1 MNINSEYTNEEEYS
15 PSEIMSLGMSYIWD
29 NFIANEEKEL
39 TEEQIQMV
47 AIIGASFRAIAEQAN
62 SIEAFENSIP
72 EEESEFL
79 RN

>member
-1 MNINSEYTNEEEYS
+1 MNINSEYTNEEHS

-29 NFIANEEKEL
+29 NFIANKEEEL

-47 AIIGASFRAIAEQAN
+47 AIIGATFRAIAEQAD

-72 EEESEFL
+72 EDEGEFL